1 MTQPDPSA
9 QSGAPDPQ
17 SGVGTGGS
25 DGTPPITDPT
35 QSGGTPSTTPPAD
48 PADPKDAELARYRE
62 RMQAADRRAAGVEA
76 ELKQLRDKDL
86 PEAEKLKRDYEETLT
101 ALAAARE
108 QNKGLAI
115 GNAFS
120 LENTYDW
127 HDPKAALSMLD
138 RSRLEVADDGAVT
151 GMKVALKALA
161 ESNPWMLK
169 PKADAGTGAPASVG
183 VPPVNGS
190 GAPAGKNVQDLK
202 SRFPGLRAKLG

>member
-25 DGTPPITDPT
+25 DPN
-35 QSGGTPSTTPPAD
+35 STTPPAD
-48 PADPKDAELARYRE
+48 PAQSGGATEPAAQGSALTQAEFDAMRA
-62 RMQAADRRAAGVEA
+62 RMQAADRRATEREA

-86 PEAEKLKRDYEETLT
+86 PEHEKLKRDYEEAQT

-108 QNKGLAI
+108 QNKALAI
-115 GNAFS
+115 GNSFS
-120 LENTYDW
+120 LENSYEW

-138 RSRLEVADDGAVT
+138 RSRLEVADDGTVT
-151 GMKVALKALA
+151 GMKTALKALA
-161 ESNPWMLK
+161 DANPWMLK
-169 PKADAGTGAPASVG
+169 PKADAGAAGPPAVG

-190 GAPAGKNVQDLK
+190 GAPAGKNVQDMK
-202 SRFPGLRAKLG
+202 TRFPGLRAKLG